1 MSHCMNKISTPT
13 TAELARFAGLVIGE
27 VMSEGLA
34 SGKHT
39 QGDWNEGAALDPRW
53 HLFRASRHA
62 LDSLG
67 QMDGVSLDK
76 IETAYDHAI
85 RAATRAVMA
94 SYQLS
99 ESCGVSKIP
108 TFR

>member
-1 MSHCMNKISTPT
+1 MINKILTPT

-27 VMSEGLA
+27 VMSEGIA

-39 QGDWNEGAALDPRW
+39 QGDWNEGITLDPRW

-67 QMDGVSLDK
+67 QMSGVSTDR
-76 IETAYDHAI
+76 IESAYDHAI

-99 ESCGVSKIP
+99 EGCG
-108 TFR
+108 R